1 MQPLTTLQFIAAA
14 AVLQASITAVERLP
28 IDVRR
33 SIQTFR
39 LAKLTA
45 NVCLLSEDNYGK
57 SFERKKNA
65 KSH

>member
-39 LAKLTA
+39 LAEV
-45 NVCLLSEDNYGK
+45 NC
-57 SFERKKNA
+57 
-65 KSH
+65 

>member
-1 MQPLTTLQFIAAA
+1 MQPLTTLQFIAVA
-14 AVLQASITAVERLP
+14 AVLQASITAVELLP
-28 IDVRR
+28 IDIRHYY
-33 SIQTFR
+33 QTFS